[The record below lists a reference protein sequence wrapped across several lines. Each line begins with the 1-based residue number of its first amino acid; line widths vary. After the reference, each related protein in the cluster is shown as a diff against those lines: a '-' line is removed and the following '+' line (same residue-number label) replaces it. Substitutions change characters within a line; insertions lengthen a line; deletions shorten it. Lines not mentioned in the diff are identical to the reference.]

1 MKQRLIVS
9 EGEIA
14 VLLTLRELQQ
24 LQDSLAVLESNLKP
38 FPRQENM
45 EHHSENLMEEI
56 RCRAHELYEE
66 RGGEPGYAEQDWF
79 RAEAEVLARRR
90 AEEQA
95 DAA

>member
-14 VLLTLRELQQ
+14 VVLTLRELHQ
-24 LQDSLAVLESNLKP
+24 LQDSLAVLESNLKS

-45 EHHSENLMEEI
+45 EQHPEDLMEQI
-56 RCRAHELYEE
+56 RHRAHELYEE

-79 RAEAEVLARRR
+79 RAEAEVLARHR

-95 DAA
+95 EAA